1 MTALLN
7 STADYADNADNISG
21 SALPARPCAGA
32 LACHVRRP
40 RRTLPH
46 DRLPIRGI
54 REIHGWD
61 GIHTS
66 TRRVSREAR
75 FTRQICE
82 LDDKSAIW
90 ATRFPHRAHFSFD
103 S

>member
-7 STADYADNADNISG
+7 ATADYADHADIIPG
-21 SALPARPCAGA
+21 SARA

-46 DRLPIRGI
+46 DRLPIRGF
-54 REIHGWD
+54 REIRGWD

-66 TRRVSREAR
+66 ARRVSREAR
-75 FTRQICE
+75 FTRQIRE
-82 LDDKSAIW
+82 LDHKSAIW
-90 ATRFPHRAHFSFD
+90 ATRFAQHAHFSFD

>member
-7 STADYADNADNISG
+7 STADYADNADIISG
-21 SALPARPCAGA
+21 SARA

-40 RRTLPH
+40 RRILPH

-54 REIHGWD
+54 REIRG
-61 GIHTS
+61 S
-66 TRRVSREAR
+66 VLR
-75 FTRQICE
+75 FSAVPTLIRTQICE

-90 ATRFPHRAHFSFD
+90 ATRFAHHAYFSFD